1 MECIT
6 PVSYSILVNGEPK
19 GMIKPSRG
27 LRQGDPFS
35 PYLFLFC
42 VEGLNAIL
50 KQAADV
56 GEIQGFSICRR
67 RPKLTHLFFVDDCLL
82 FCKSTLEEYEKI

>member
-19 GMIKPSRG
+19 CMIKPSRG

-42 VEGLNAIL
+42 VESLNAIL

-56 GEIQGFSICRR
+56 GKFMGFQFAREDLS
-67 RPKLTHLFFVDDCLL
+67 
-82 FCKSTLEEYEKI
+82 